1 MSDATHPNGMPLM
14 PMTSGN
20 TRGNKTGSW
29 RFLRP
34 IYSDATAAC
43 RAGCPNVND
52 IQSALRLLA
61 DGDLDRAWEALVWE
75 NPFPA
80 ITGRVCHHP
89 CEDVCNRAQF
99 DDALGIHSVERFLG
113 DHALREAKR
122 VPTLRE
128 LQSTSIAVIG
138 AGPAGLACAYHL
150 ARLGHGVTVYEADE
164 EPGGVLRY
172 GIPNY
177 RLPKDILEGEIERV
191 LDLGVRL
198 VTNARLGEDLQ
209 WADLKGFDATFV
221 ATGLGRSRRLDVPG
235 ENLKGV
241 HDGLEFLRTLNTGG
255 TIDVGERVAV
265 IGGGNTAMDVARS
278 ARRLGAEVD
287 VFYRRSQDEMPA
299 IADEIE
305 EALEEGIEIHELLN
319 PVEIHG
325 EKSVESI
332 QLVRMRLGEPDES
345 GRRRP
350 IPIEGDTITR
360 EVEAVITAIG
370 EGPDFSFVADTL
382 ATTGNVITVDEV
394 GRTDDPYVWAGGDV
408 VDQPHS
414 VVDAIASGK
423 RAALAIDRM
432 LDGADPSAIRE
443 QARLGRADGLSMR
456 RYVQGSASGVDPD
469 RVVDYDEVNPN
480 YFPHKERTPTTK
492 RNGSHDMA
500 DDFEEVEL
508 GFIDSFAQRE
518 ADRCFNC
525 GTCTECDNCFV
536 FCPDFAVLRTGDPER
551 PYRIDTD
558 YCKGCGICAHECPR
572 GAIRLELEEKAVAQA

>member
-1 MSDATHPNGMPLM
+1 MSDATQPNGMPLM
-14 PMTSGN
+14 PMTTGN
-20 TRGNKTGSW
+20 TRGTKTGSW

-43 RAGCPNVND
+43 REGCPNVND
-52 IQSALRLLA
+52 VQSAMRLLA
-61 DGDLDRAWEALVWE
+61 DGDLERAWESLIWE

-89 CEDVCNRAQF
+89 CEDACNRAKF

-122 VPTLRE
+122 VPKLRE
-128 LQSTSIAVIG
+128 FQSTSIAVIG

-150 ARLGHGVTVYEADE
+150 ARLGHGVTIYEADG

-198 VTNARLGEDLQ
+198 VTDTRLGEDLQ
-209 WADLKGFDATFV
+209 WDELTDFDATFI
-221 ATGLGRSRRLDVPG
+221 ATGLEQSRPLDVPG
-235 ENLKGV
+235 DGLEGV

-265 IGGGNTAMDVARS
+265 VGGGNTAMDVARS

-305 EALEEGIEIHELLN
+305 EAAEEG
-319 PVEIHG
+319 VEIHTLLSPVAIHG
-325 EKSVESI
+325 DDRVASI
-332 QLVRMRLGEPDES
+332 ELVRMRLGEPDES

-350 IPIEGDTITR
+350 IPIEGDTLTR
-360 EVEAVITAIG
+360 PIDSVITAIG
-370 EGPDFSFVADTL
+370 EQPDFSFMPETL
-382 ATTGNVITVDEV
+382 ETTPNVITVDDV
-394 GRTDDPYVWAGGDV
+394 GRTRDPSVWAGGDV
-408 VDQPHS
+408 VEQPHT
-414 VVDAIASGK
+414 VVDALASGK
-423 RAALAIDRM
+423 RAAMAIDRM
-432 LDGADPSAIRE
+432 VDGVDPSTIRE
-443 QARLGRADGLSMR
+443 DARLGRADGLSMR
-456 RYVQGSASGVDPD
+456 RYVQGHASGLDPE
-469 RVVDYDEVNPN
+469 RVVEYDEVNPH
-480 YFPHKERTPTTK
+480 YFPHRERTPTTK

-536 FCPDFAVLRTGDPER
+536 FCPDFAVLRTDDPAR

-572 GAIRLELEEKAVAQA
+572 GAIRLELEEKAVSQA

>member
-1 MSDATHPNGMPLM
+1 MSDTNRSNGTPLM
-14 PMTSGN
+14 PMSTGN

-34 IYSDATAAC
+34 IYRDATAAC

-52 IQSALRLLA
+52 IQSAMKCLA
-61 DGDLDRAWEALVWE
+61 DGDLDRAWEALIWE

-89 CEDVCNRAQF
+89 CEDVCNRSKF

-122 VPTLRE
+122 VPKLRE
-128 LQSTSIAVIG
+128 FQSTSIAVIG

-150 ARLGHGVTVYEADE
+150 ARLGHGVTIYEADT

-191 LDLGVRL
+191 LDLGARL
-198 VTNARLGEDLQ
+198 VTGTRLGEDLQ
-209 WADLKGFDATFV
+209 WADLQSYDAAFV
-221 ATGLGRSRRLDVPG
+221 ATGLGRTRQLNVPG
-235 ENLKGV
+235 DDLQGV

-255 TIDVGERVAV
+255 TIDVGKRVAV

-278 ARRLGAEVD
+278 ARRLGAAVD
-287 VFYRRSQDEMPA
+287 VFYRRSREEMPA

-305 EALEEGIEIHELLN
+305 EALEEDVEIHELLN

-325 EKSVESI
+325 DERVESI
-332 QLVRMRLGEPDES
+332 GLVRMRLGEPDES

-350 IPIEGDTITR
+350 IPIEGETITR
-360 EVEAVITAIG
+360 NVDTVITAIG
-370 EGPDFSFVADTL
+370 EQPDFSFMPEALERKGT
-382 ATTGNVITVDEV
+382 VITVDDV
-394 GRTDDPYVWAGGDV
+394 GRTHDANVWAGGDI
-408 VDQPHS
+408 VDQPHT

-423 RAALAIDRM
+423 RAAMAIDRM
-432 LDGADPSAIRE
+432 VDGVNPSAIRAE
-443 QARLGRADGLSMR
+443 ARLGRADGLSMR
-456 RYVQGSASGVDPD
+456 RYVQGHDAGVDPE
-469 RVVDYDEVNPN
+469 RVVEYDEVNPN
-480 YFPHKERTPTTK
+480 YFPHKQRTPTTK
-492 RNGSHDMA
+492 RNGHHDLV

-518 ADRCFNC
+518 AQRCFNC

-536 FCPDFAVLRTGDPER
+536 FCPDLAVLRTDDPAQ

-558 YCKGCGICAHECPR
+558 YCKGCGICAYECPR
-572 GAIRLELEEKAVAQA
+572 GAIELELEEKAVSQA

>member
-1 MSDATHPNGMPLM
+1 MSDYESNGMPLM

-34 IYSDATAAC
+34 IYRDATAAC
-43 RAGCPNVND
+43 RAGCPNVNN
-52 IQSALRLLA
+52 IQSAMRLLA
-61 DGDLDRAWEALVWE
+61 DGDLDRAWEVLIWE

-89 CEDVCNRAQF
+89 CEDACNRATF
-99 DDALGIHSVERFLG
+99 DDALGIHAVERFLG

-122 VPTLRE
+122 VPRLRE
-128 LQSTSIAVIG
+128 FQSTSVAVIG

-150 ARLGHGVTVYEADE
+150 ARLGHGVTIYEADA

-191 LDLGVRL
+191 LDVGVRL
-198 VTNARLGEDLQ
+198 IPNTRLGEDLQ
-209 WADLKGFDATFV
+209 WDDLKAFDATFI
-221 ATGLGRSRRLDVPG
+221 ATGLGRSRKLDVPG

-255 TIDVGERVAV
+255 TVDVGERVAV
-265 IGGGNTAMDVARS
+265 VGGGNTAMDVARS

-287 VFYRRSQDEMPA
+287 VFYRRSRAEMPA
-299 IADEIE
+299 IADEIA
-305 EALEEGIEIHELLN
+305 EALEEGVEIHELLG
-319 PVEIHG
+319 PVELHG
-325 EKSVESI
+325 AKRVQSI
-332 QLVRMRLGEPDES
+332 ELVRMRLGEPDES

-350 IPIEGDTITR
+350 IPIEGETITR

-370 EGPDFSFVADTL
+370 EQPDFSFLPETL
-382 ATTGNVITVDEV
+382 ETTWNVITIDDV
-394 GRTDDPYVWAGGDV
+394 GRTQDPNVWAGGDIV
-408 VDQPHS
+408 AQPHS
-414 VVDAIASGK
+414 VVDALASGK
-423 RAALAIDRM
+423 RAALAIDRV
-432 LDGADPSAIRE
+432 LQDDDPASIRDT
-443 QARLGRADGLSMR
+443 ARLGRGSGLSMR
-456 RYVQGSASGVDPD
+456 RYVQGDSAGVDPEH
-469 RVVDYDEVNPN
+469 VVEFDEVNPN
-480 YFPHKERTPTTK
+480 YFRHVQRTATTK
-492 RNGSHDMA
+492 RNGHHDIY

-518 ADRCFNC
+518 AARCFNC
-525 GTCTECDNCFV
+525 GSCTECDNCFV
-536 FCPDFAVLRTGDPER
+536 FCPDVAVLRTDDPEH

-572 GAIRLELEEKAVAQA
+572 GAIRLELEEKAVAQL